1 MTRESYDFMS
11 KTKTLKR
18 IIAFAAAIMLSGGL
32 FADSLTKPALKT
44 SAESESFDI
53 TSYAEKLQEISKEQE
68 RLDKEIKDAEDDI
81 EKEAQKQ
88 KNILKKIDAV
98 NEKIDVLNS
107 YITALEVEI
116 TTNKR
121 QISDK
126 KQEIDKGIEDFKK
139 RLRAMYLAGD
149 ESYTNILLNSSDFYD
164 VLMRVELVKRVAD
177 HDNKLIDSLVKK
189 KEEYEAALKKLEEKQ
204 AEYDKQYA
212 ELESQKAELDEL
224 YNSSKEAKEAYEK
237 KKKELEEENEAYIA
251 ERKIFEADL
260 SGILKSSY
268 GDSSDETMRAA
279 AELSANNALEKIY
292 DRLEQREMDGEDIPE
307 DECRYDFAWPV
318 PGHYYVSSGVGE
330 RWGTYHTG
338 LDITGAKGTDIHA
351 SESGKVIKINTSC
364 PHDYAKEESCGCG
377 NGYGNYIIIDHGHDF
392 ITLYGHLTEVN
403 VQVGDEVKQGD
414 LIGHMGSTGF
424 STGDHLH
431 FEIRYQGYYLNP
443 AAYVSIN

>member
-1 MTRESYDFMS
+1 MS
-11 KTKTLKR
+11 KIKTFKR
-18 IIAFAAAIMLSGGL
+18 VIAFASAILLSCGL
-32 FADSLTKPALKT
+32 LTDNFTQPRLTT

-53 TSYAEKLQEISKEQE
+53 TSYAERLQEISKEQE
-68 RLDKEIKDAEDDI
+68 RLDKEIKDAQDDI
-81 EKEAQKQ
+81 DKEAKKQ

-121 QISDK
+121 QIDAK
-126 KQEIDKGIEDFKK
+126 KQEIDQGVEDFKK
-139 RLRAMYLAGD
+139 RLRAMYIAGD
-149 ESYTNILLNSSDFYD
+149 ESYTNIILSSSDFFD
-164 VLMRVELVKRVAD
+164 VLMRTELVKRVAD
-177 HDNKLIDSLVKK
+177 HDNKLIDDLVKK
-189 KEEYEAALKKLEEKQ
+189 KEEYEAALKKQEEKQ

-237 KKKELEEENEAYIA
+237 KKKELEAENKAYIT
-251 ERKIFEADL
+251 ERKKFESDL

-268 GDSSDETMRAA
+268 GDSSDETMREA
-279 AELSANNALEKIY
+279 AELSANRALEKIY
-292 DRLEQREMDGEDIPE
+292 DSLEKREMDGEDIPE
-307 DECRYDFAWPV
+307 DECRYDFGWPV

-338 LDITGAKGTDIHA
+338 LDITGAKGTEIHA
-351 SESGKVIKINTSC
+351 SESGTVIKTNTSC
-364 PHDYAKEESCGCG
+364 PHDYGKEKSCGCG
-377 NGYGNYIIIDHGHDF
+377 GGYGNYIIIKHGPDF

-403 VQVGDEVKQGD
+403 VEVGDTVKKGD